1 MGRKGAVSTPVLSR
15 NASHLRFLAYLRWP
29 SSIKRSVFVAG
40 ILALLG
46 IVAFAVTQEMSS
58 TSRANTPVLSRPAAP
73 AKPAFTAAEEA
84 YIQALW
90 PIHGDVE
97 CSAVRLALGQIFYK
111 ANDMDRIGLK
121 ARADQALA
129 IYRRSEK
136 RLRTLEPP
144 PSVQREHEEYLA
156 AVGLFQQSTVE
167 ILKMFADG
175 RDDHLV
181 AAYPLGQQAT
191 DKIREVGGKFW
202 PNEFPPN

>member
-1 MGRKGAVSTPVLSR
+1 MGRKGAVSPPVLSR
-15 NASHLRFLAYLRWP
+15 NASPLSVLAYLRWP
-29 SSIKRSVFVAG
+29 FSIKRSVFAAAV
-40 ILALLG
+40 LALLG
-46 IVAFAVTQEMSS
+46 IVGFAVTREMSP
-58 TSRANTPVLSRPAAP
+58 TSRALTLSKHAAP
-73 AKPAFTAAEEA
+73 ARPAFTAAEEA
-84 YIQALW
+84 YIRALW

-97 CSAVRLALGQIFYK
+97 RSAVRLALGQIFYK
-111 ANDMDRIGLK
+111 INDMDRIALK

-129 IYRRSEK
+129 IYQRSEA
-136 RLRTLEPP
+136 RLRALEPP
-144 PSVQREHEEYLA
+144 PSVQREHEAYLA

-175 RDDHLV
+175 RDDHLM